1 MDKKDINPVNS
12 ELTPKEE
19 LKKIGDR
26 LKKIRKEKGY
36 SSPDKFAYEHGI
48 NRSQYGKYEA
58 GSEDLRISSLIKVLQ
73 KLGLSL
79 EAFFQYDEDNIKK

>member
-1 MDKKDINPVNS
+1 MEKKDTNPAHTEVD
-12 ELTPKEE
+12 PKDE
-19 LKKIGDR
+19 LKKIGDK

-58 GSEDLRISSLIKVLQ
+58 GSEDLRLSSLIKVLN
-73 KLGLSL
+73 KFEMSLSD
-79 EAFFQYDEDNIKK
+79 FFAYE

>member
-1 MDKKDINPVNS
+1 MDKKDTNPAKS
-12 ELTPKEE
+12 ESDPKVE
-19 LKKIGDR
+19 LKKIGER
-26 LKKIRKEKGY
+26 LREIRKEKGY

-58 GSEDLRISSLIKVLQ
+58 GTEDLRLSSLIKVLN

-79 EAFFQYDEDNIKK
+79 NEFFKE